1 MINIFDNAQISVFN
15 TKFKQINIFSSIR
28 WKYPTNIYIYI
39 YMYTHT
45 YTWERY
51 SGGHAHK
58 QASVLFISLLNNFIG
73 KEKN

>member
-39 YMYTHT
+39 YTHIHMR
-45 YTWERY
+45 ERY
-51 SGGHAHK
+51 FGGHAHK
-58 QASVLFISLLNNFIG
+58 QANVLFISLLNNFIG